1 MKETKEVSSS
11 TGTGMTEFLSIKS
24 KTWTRDSHGL
34 FDYES
39 SVVKENILLI
49 QKDAI
54 LYRRKHELKEMK
66 DTDILTENEQKIC
79 DVKLVNSKFLFKL
92 LLILS

>member
-1 MKETKEVSSS
+1 MKDNNIVTS
-11 TGTGMTEFLSIKS
+11 TSNTSVTEFLSIKS

-39 SVVKENILLI
+39 NVVKENILLI

-54 LYRRKHELKEMK
+54 LYRKKHELKEMK
-66 DTDILTENEQKIC
+66 ENETLTENEQKIC
-79 DVKLVNSKFLFKL
+79 DIKLTNSKKT
-92 LLILS
+92 